1 MAPQNAYF
9 SESIFHHQFEPMR
22 DSLTYWSSTAPQR
35 MRGSRALKHIPN
47 EIYLAIF
54 DLLRPGPFSSF
65 SVQEHKAILSN
76 LMLVCHFFRDA
87 CAPRRYS
94 SLQITG
100 LQKRHVDFCNAIRK
114 SPRLVPDN
122 MLSLVKEL
130 SFSDWLSPTEA
141 NKWVVKGLLNV
152 YSTTIDKF
160 PNVTSISLVK
170 VSIGSVFFDA
180 VAEMKSLH
188 DVEFTKCAF
197 EPLTTKQ
204 PAKTARSP
212 WTNFTFIECY
222 EFETYLPHLKV
233 LTSSSALTSFTTT
246 HDDVA
251 RVVLEEPI
259 PFDNLKTLSI
269 PYDNVDNAFIADA
282 LLRAQNIEFLAF
294 PFAQD
299 PSTLAKFRPPK
310 KTLPLRLPTSAL
322 RKLKTLQ
329 CPSWLVKD
337 LIVDRS
343 TVTDVDISAELSVG
357 RLACL
362 YDHDVYAMPRLLN
375 ALGSATTQIRSL
387 AIGVNALALKY
398 EDERKG
404 LGIEDLESLETLKL
418 YVSRSW
424 DFKVSR

>member
-1 MAPQNAYF
+1 
-9 SESIFHHQFEPMR
+9 
-22 DSLTYWSSTAPQR
+22 

-47 EIYLAIF
+47 EIYLTIF
-54 DLLRPGPFSSF
+54 DLLRPGPFSSV
-65 SVQEHKAILSN
+65 SVQEHKAVLSN
-76 LMLVCHFFRDA
+76 LMLVCHFFRDT

-100 LQKRHVDFCNAIRK
+100 SQKRHVDFCNAIRN

-122 MLSLVKEL
+122 ISALVKEL
-130 SFSDWLSPTEA
+130 SFSDWLPSMDG
-141 NKWVVKGLLNV
+141 NKWVVKGLLKV
-152 YSTTIDKF
+152 YSTTIDKL

-170 VSIGSVFFDA
+170 VSIDSTFFDA

-188 DVEFTKCAF
+188 EVEFTKCAF
-197 EPLTTKQ
+197 EPLTEKQ
-204 PAKTARSP
+204 PAKMKKTTRSP
-212 WTNFTFIECY
+212 WTKLLFIECY
-222 EFETYLPHLKV
+222 DFETYLPHFKV
-233 LTSSSALTSFTTT
+233 LTSSSSLTSFTTT

-251 RVVLEEPI
+251 RVVLEGTI
-259 PFDNLKTLSI
+259 LLDNLKTLSI

-282 LLRAQNIEFLAF
+282 LSRAQNIDFLAF
-294 PFAQD
+294 PLAQD
-299 PSTLAKFRPPK
+299 PSTLAKSRPSK
-310 KTLPLRLPTSAL
+310 ITRPLRLSSSAL
-322 RKLKTLQ
+322 QKLKTLQ

-337 LIVDRS
+337 LIAGRP
-343 TVTDVDISAELSVG
+343 TVKELDISAELSVG

-398 EDERKG
+398 EDEGKG
-404 LGIEDLESLETLKL
+404 LRVGDLETLETLKL

-424 DFKVSR
+424 DFQVSR